1 MGDWINVVR
10 VDLHFEF
17 SFFSFQRLPLV
28 YFNFKLPQHYL
39 KSWIIFQRVLPQ
51 CSSSATAL
59 DLIFECILQ
68 TGSSFLLILLLQHQK
83 ISVTW
88 RLAWVSQVSHGK
100 VSICQYRRHQR
111 CRFSSKIGKIFWK
124 TKWQHATVFLAGES
138 HGKRSLAGYSLEVEK
153 SRTPLGWLS
162 MHAALVMNIGDS
174 LFPAQPL
181 SYIPCPWVLGTELSV
196 WPSFFSQWWRIS
208 NCLASRWF
216 FCTSPRWE
224 NIFFCPSTDHCQFSP
239 ICHLWLMVFISFP
252 IGSETYDY

>member
-1 MGDWINVVR
+1 MGYWINLVR
-10 VDLHFEF
+10 VDLHLEF

-59 DLIFECILQ
+59 DLIFERILQ
-68 TGSSFLLILLLQHQK
+68 TGSSFLLIPLLQHQK

-124 TKWQHATVFLAGES
+124 TKWQHATIFLAGES
-138 HGKRSLAGYSLEVEK
+138 HWKRSLAGYSLEVAK
-153 SRTPLGWLS
+153 TRTPVGWLS
-162 MHAALVMNIGDS
+162 VHAALVMNTGDS

-181 SYIPCPWVLGTELSV
+181 SYILCPWVLGTELSV
-196 WPSFFSQWWRIS
+196 WPSFSPSGGGSLTVWYQDDFSVLLQGERTFSFALPQVTVSFHLYVIYGWW
-208 NCLASRWF
+208 CLF
-216 FCTSPRWE
+216 LSP
-224 NIFFCPSTDHCQFSP
+224 
-239 ICHLWLMVFISFP
+239 
-252 IGSETYDY
+252 